1 MTVAVLFGGKS
12 CEHNVS
18 VVTGVQALARFPKE
32 HKAVPVYIDERGVWY
47 TGKQYA
53 DIAVYREKG
62 SHGGKEV
69 HVRPSSPYLYTKNGK
84 KLCKIDCF
92 LLCNHGVN
100 GEDGSVQGLLQLSGI
115 PYTGSKVAASAA
127 GMRKDMMKRLFA
139 VADLPMVPYVT
150 VRADEYVNDSLA
162 VIEKIK
168 KELRFPMI
176 VKPCQ
181 AGSSIGIS
189 VAHDYNQLFAAIRVA
204 LEWDIE
210 AVVECALENFEEYN
224 CAVLCGQPSE
234 VEKPVGWKEFL
245 TYEDKYLSK
254 SDGVGREFPAAIDAE
269 LRDRIRAA
277 AVAAYTAVG
286 ADGVARV
293 DFLYGDGKLY
303 VNEINTIPGSL
314 AAYFYEGGDEYVIRA
329 LIDRAMQTHAQRKR
343 LKYAFRPFKGE
354 GGKGAAK

>member
-139 VADLPMVPYVT
+139 AADLPMVPYVT

-254 SDGVGREFPAAIDAE
+254 SDGVGRGTSRSHPRGGGGGLYGGRRRRRGACGFFVRRRQAVCERDKHHTRFVGRLF
-269 LRDRIRAA
+269 LRGRRRIRDPR
-277 AVAAYTAVG
+277 
-286 ADGVARV
+286 ADRPRHADACAKKAFEIRV
-293 DFLYGDGKLY
+293 PS
-303 VNEINTIPGSL
+303 V
-314 AAYFYEGGDEYVIRA
+314 
-329 LIDRAMQTHAQRKR
+329 
-343 LKYAFRPFKGE
+343 
-354 GGKGAAK
+354 